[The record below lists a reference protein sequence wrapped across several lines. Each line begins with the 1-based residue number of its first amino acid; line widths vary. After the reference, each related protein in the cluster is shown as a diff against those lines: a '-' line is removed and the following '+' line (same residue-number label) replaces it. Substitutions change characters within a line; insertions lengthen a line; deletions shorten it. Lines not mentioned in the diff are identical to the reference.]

1 MAKPKGK
8 KSIRLGDLKVRRGG
22 SANVK
27 GGVAK
32 KLPTIKK
39 GSGPSPTPT
48 KTPTP
53 TPSPS

>member
-22 SANVK
+22 TVNVE

-32 KLPTIKK
+32 KLPTVKK

-48 KTPTP
+48 PTPTP
-53 TPSPS
+53 TSSPS

>member
-1 MAKPKGK
+1 MAKRKGK

-22 SANVK
+22 SVNVK
-27 GGVAK
+27 GGVTK

-48 KTPTP
+48 PTPTP